1 MLTNSLRS
9 AAMAAI
15 IATLS
20 PFSLAS
26 LQTQTI
32 AEGLDT
38 PWSIAELPDDQG
50 FLITERPGGLKH
62 LSVTG
67 EMTDV
72 DGVPSVY
79 AERQGVDPSAKK
91 ELLQKVE
98 NIVNTSIL
106 GNS

>member
-38 PWSIAELPDDQG
+38 PW
-50 FLITERPGGLKH
+50 R
-62 LSVTG
+62 
-67 EMTDV
+67 
-72 DGVPSVY
+72 
-79 AERQGVDPSAKK
+79 SA
-91 ELLQKVE
+91 
-98 NIVNTSIL
+98 
-106 GNS
+106 